1 MSQGNSRDSSCIM
14 EEPVQNQDDHIFN
27 QEYLLNSRCGHSIRE
42 CDSVNKLYE
51 MYEEN
56 HYLMEGNV
64 NEELY
69 PLIRFGSH

>member
-1 MSQGNSRDSSCIM
+1 MSKGNSRDSSCIM
-14 EEPVQNQDDHIFN
+14 EESLQNQDDHIFN

-42 CDSVNKLYE
+42 CDLVDNLYE

-56 HYLMEGNV
+56 HLMEVNV

-69 PLIRFGSH
+69 PLKRFGSH